1 MNNKNIIDIIEKVL
15 SESDSFQDKS
25 AKELR
30 EMLDNELSKPD
41 NTADYS
47 LVDELTTA
55 IIETEGNNRL
65 TVDVDEKL
73 HQFNGKTKE
82 HGRIIHLP
90 KWVVGLSAA
99 CVMLFCANCISV
111 SAWNMNIVSAVVKFT
126 KGGFSVNFEESESD
140 IDIIELPIS
149 EDDPY
154 GLIAECAKYDIYP
167 ETPYYLPEGFKLTNI
182 ICNVNETSSNSI
194 GFTFTKG
201 EQSISIDYEKYW
213 YEIGNFVVPSD
224 NYSISETEVNG
235 HSAIV
240 SKEDEQYT
248 ITFMNDKTS
257 FMMFTQDVPYEE
269 CEKIVNS
276 IK

>member
-167 ETPYYLPEGFKLTNI
+167 ETPYYLPDGFKLGYLETNENSQMTSI
-182 ICNVNETSSNSI
+182 IFDFYN
-194 GFTFTKG
+194 G
-201 EQSISIDYEKYW
+201 EKKISICYDKFHNEV
-213 YEIGNFVVPSD
+213 ERIGIPSD
-224 NYSISETEVNG
+224 HYNISETEVNG

-240 SKEDEQYT
+240 SKEDNQYT
-248 ITFMNDKTS
+248 IIFTNDKTS